1 MILDMKALLVLMV
14 LDFAKVHAAGKD
26 ETRMR
31 LTLPWVALSI
41 GVLIIALYLLK
52 RCHAPANPP
61 QFVSREVP
69 PGGIK
74 PRKETA

>member
-1 MILDMKALLVLMV
+1 MILDTKALLVIMV
-14 LDFAKVHAAGKD
+14 LDFVDAAGKD

-41 GVLIIALYLLK
+41 GVLIIALYFLK

>member
-1 MILDMKALLVLMV
+1 MILDTKALLVIMV
-14 LDFAKVHAAGKD
+14 LDFVDAAGKD

>member
-1 MILDMKALLVLMV
+1 MFLDTKALLVIMV
-14 LDFAKVHAAGKD
+14 LDFVNAAGKD

-41 GVLIIALYLLK
+41 GVLFIALYFLK

>member
-1 MILDMKALLVLMV
+1 MFLDMKALLVLMV
-14 LDFAKVHAAGKD
+14 LDFVAAAGKD

-41 GVLIIALYLLK
+41 GALFIALYFLK

>member
-1 MILDMKALLVLMV
+1 MFLDMKALLVLMV
-14 LDFAKVHAAGKD
+14 LNFAHAAGKD

-41 GVLIIALYLLK
+41 GVLIIALYSLK

>member
-1 MILDMKALLVLMV
+1 MFLDMKALLVLMV
-14 LDFAKVHAAGKD
+14 LKFANAAGED

-41 GVLIIALYLLK
+41 GVLIIVLYFLK